1 MSQFD
6 KSRLPTTRQASKRGS
21 LAGALA
27 AVAVILAPL
36 PLLTGFGRA
45 DGATDRLDTWSKE
58 ERVVLSSMRL
68 NKLPAPPPDPS
79 NAVADKPQAV
89 ALGKRLF
96 ADARLS
102 RNGAVSCASC
112 HAPDR
117 QFQDGLPLGK
127 GVGVG
132 KRRTMPVAATAYGP
146 FLFWDGRKDS
156 QWSQALGPL
165 EDSVEHGGNR
175 VQFARVVRT
184 HYRREY
190 ESLFGALPSLQ
201 DLPAD
206 ASPLGS
212 DDEKQAWAR
221 LTSAQRDA
229 VNRVFANLGK
239 AIAAYERTVTYGESR
254 FDRYVEAVLIDDRAS
269 QQTLSSQEVNGLRL
283 FLGKAQC
290 ATCHNGPLLTDQAF
304 HNTGVPPREP
314 ARPDR
319 GRAPAAAKLL
329 ADEFNCL
336 SHYSDAPPQAC
347 QELSFM
353 VTDDAGMEGAF
364 KTPSLRNVALRAPYM
379 HAGQLA
385 SLDEVVGHYVRSP
398 AAAVGHSELS
408 KGEKGG
414 RGDAGRKHIRLT
426 EEEMRDV
433 VAFLRTLSGPIMERP
448 PR

>member
-1 MSQFD
+1 MSQLH
-6 KSRLPTTRQASKRGS
+6 KSKLPASRQASKRGR
-21 LAGALA
+21 LTGALA
-27 AVAVILAPL
+27 AVAVVLPPLA
-36 PLLTGFGRA
+36 LLTGFGRA
-45 DGATDRLDTWSKE
+45 GDAMDGAASWSQE
-58 ERVVLSSMRL
+58 ERAVLSSTRL
-68 NKLPAPPPDPS
+68 DKLPAPPPDPS
-79 NAVADKPQAV
+79 NAVADKPEAV

-117 QFQDGLPLGK
+117 QFQDGLPLGR
-127 GVGVG
+127 GIGVG
-132 KRRTMPVAATAYGP
+132 KRRTMPIVATAHSP

-165 EDSVEHGGNR
+165 EDAVEHGGNR

-184 HYRREY
+184 HYQREY
-190 ESLFGALPSLQ
+190 ESLFGALPNLQ

-212 DDEKQAWAR
+212 ADEKQAWSR
-221 LTSAQRDA
+221 LTNEQRDA

-254 FDRYVEAVLIDDRAS
+254 FDRYVDAVLIGDRAG
-269 QQTLSSQEVNGLRL
+269 QKTLSTQEVNGLRL
-283 FLGKAQC
+283 FIGKAQC

-314 ARPDR
+314 ARPDS
-319 GRAPAAAKLL
+319 GRAPATAKVL

-336 SHYSDAPPQAC
+336 SRYSDAPPQVC
-347 QELSFM
+347 QELRFM
-353 VTDDAGMEGAF
+353 ATDEPGMEGAF

-379 HAGQLA
+379 HAGQLTT
-385 SLDEVVGHYVRSP
+385 LDEVVRHYVRSP
-398 AAAVGHSELS
+398 AAAVGHSELAH
-408 KGEKGG
+408 GG
-414 RGDAGRKHIRLT
+414 TGHAERKPIRLT

-433 VAFLRTLSGPIMERP
+433 VAFLRTLSGPVVERSS
-448 PR
+448 R

>member
-1 MSQFD
+1 MSQLH
-6 KSRLPTTRQASKRGS
+6 KSWLPASRQASQRAR
-21 LAGALA
+21 LTGALA
-27 AVAVILAPL
+27 AVVVVLAPL
-36 PLLTGFGRA
+36 ALLIGFGRA
-45 DGATDRLDTWSKE
+45 DGATDHLDSWSKE
-58 ERVVLSSMRL
+58 ERAVLSSMSL
-68 NKLPAPPPDPS
+68 NKLPAPPRDPS
-79 NAVADKPQAV
+79 NAVADKPEAV

-102 RNGAVSCASC
+102 SNGAVSCASC

-117 QFQDGLPLGK
+117 QFQDSLPVGR

-132 KRRTMPVAATAYGP
+132 KRRTMPVAATAYSP

-184 HYRREY
+184 HYQREY
-190 ESLFGALPSLQ
+190 ESLFGALPNLQ

-212 DDEKQAWAR
+212 ADEKRAWSR
-221 LTSAQRDA
+221 LTNAQRDA

-239 AIAAYERTVTYGESR
+239 AIAAYERTVTYGASR
-254 FDRYVEAVLIDDRAS
+254 FDQYVEAVLIGERAGP
-269 QQTLSSQEVNGLRL
+269 QLLSTQEVNGLRL
-283 FLGKAQC
+283 FIGKAQC

-319 GRAPAAAKLL
+319 GRAPATAKVL

-336 SHYSDAPPQAC
+336 SRYSDAPAQAC

-353 VTDDAGMEGAF
+353 VTDEPGMEGAF
-364 KTPSLRNVALRAPYM
+364 KTPSLRNVELRAPYM

-385 SLDEVVGHYVRSP
+385 TLDEVVTHYVHSP
-398 AAAVGHSELS
+398 AAAMGHSELPL
-408 KGEKGG
+408 GGGG
-414 RGDAGRKHIRLT
+414 RAERKPIRLT

-433 VAFLRTLSGPIMERP
+433 VAFLRSLSGPIMERP
-448 PR
+448 AR